1 MKKVNSELAFTE
13 PSSKSKLRICQ
24 ATWVRFHH
32 FDLAHELHEMG
43 YLERIFTC
51 LPPWFANREDVP
63 KEKIFCNYLVQGIRR
78 ILWQLPGFRRQWDAP
93 FAVLETATYGRWVAR
108 KLPECDVFIGISGSG
123 LHAGRLIRKRGG
135 VYICD
140 RCSSHIRAQ
149 NDNLV
154 QEYARWGL
162 QFRRDADFLIRN
174 EEAEYAEADVITV
187 PARFAKATFVSQGI
201 SADKIR
207 VVPYGVN
214 LEEFHP
220 VGSPPED
227 GTFRLLFVGQVSL
240 RKGIPYLLEAF
251 SKFKHPKKEMVI
263 VGGVPPEI
271 IPILKQLSM
280 EKIRMVGVVPRR
292 EVKDFMSTSHA
303 LVLPSIEEGLALV
316 QAQALA
322 CGLPV
327 IATPNTGSE
336 DLFTHGVEGLVI
348 PARNPTALVEAFES
362 LAASPAHRSELARN
376 ASLRAH
382 EIGGWTTYAINIV
395 AVIQEAIERRKQ

>member
-1 MKKVNSELAFTE
+1 M
-13 PSSKSKLRICQ
+13 PSIKIVQ
-24 ATWVRFHH
+24 ATWVRYHH
-32 FDLAHELHEMG
+32 FDLARELEQMG
-43 YLERIFTC
+43 FLERIFTC
-51 LPPWFANREDVP
+51 LPPWITRGEAVP
-63 KEKIFCNYLVQGIRR
+63 SPKISCNFLIQGTRR
-78 ILWQLPGFRRQWDAP
+78 VLGKLPFYSKAIDSPLAC
-93 FAVLETATYGRWVAR
+93 LETAVFSRWVAMA
-108 KLPECDVFIGISGSG
+108 LPPADAFFGISGTG

-140 RCSSHIRAQ
+140 RGSSHIRAQ
-149 NDNLV
+149 NDNLE

-174 EEAEYAEADVITV
+174 EEAEYAESDLITV
-187 PARFAKATFVSQGI
+187 PARFAKATFVSQGV

-227 GTFRLLFVGQVSL
+227 STFRLLFVGQVSL

-251 SKFKHPKKEMVI
+251 SKFKHPKKELVI
-263 VGGVPPEI
+263 VGGLPPEI
-271 IPILKQLSM
+271 TPILKQLSM

-362 LAASPAHRSELARN
+362 LAASPARRREMARN

-382 EIGGWTTYAINIV
+382 EIGAWNTYATNIV
-395 AVIQEAIERRKQ
+395 AVIQESIERRKQ